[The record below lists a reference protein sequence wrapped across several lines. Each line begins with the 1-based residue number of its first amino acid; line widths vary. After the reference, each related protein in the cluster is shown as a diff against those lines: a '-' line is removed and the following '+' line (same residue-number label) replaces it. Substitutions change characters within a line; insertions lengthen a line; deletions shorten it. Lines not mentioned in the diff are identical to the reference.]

1 MKSSS
6 ATPAA
11 YVAALPLERQAPIKK
26 LRQVLKQNLPH
37 GFAEIVD
44 YGMIAYVVPLSIYAA
59 GYHRDAKRPLPFISL
74 ASQKNYVSLY
84 HMGLYEG
91 PLLSWLEREWPRHTD
106 AKLDLGKCCLRFR
119 KLDQIP
125 YALVGKLA
133 TKLTPEAW
141 IAAYEQARQ

>member
-1 MKSSS
+1 MKSSA

-11 YVAALPLERQAPIKK
+11 YVAALPLERQTPVRK
-26 LRQVLKQNLPH
+26 LRQVLKQNLPN
-37 GFAEIVD
+37 GFAEIMD
-44 YGMIAYVVPLSIYAA
+44 YGMIAYVVPLSLYPA
-59 GYHRDAKRPLPFISL
+59 GYHCDAKRPLPFISL
-74 ASQKNYVSLY
+74 ASQKNHLSLY

-106 AKLDLGKCCLRFR
+106 AKLDLGKCCLRFK

-141 IAAYEQARQ
+141 ISVYERARQ